1 MTPCIADLRSDT
13 VTRPTPAMREAIAR
27 AEVGDD
33 VFGDDPTVLRLQAMA
48 AELLG
53 KEAALFV
60 PSGTMANQVALQSHA
75 QPGDEVILEETSHLF
90 LYEAAG
96 FAALAGV
103 SLWRLPGDHGLL
115 TADAV
120 EEAIRPGG
128 GMSHFPET
136 RLIWLENTHNRAGGT
151 IYPIERLE
159 SIAVLARRANLG
171 LHMDGARCF
180 NAAVALGVPV
190 ERIVAPFDS
199 VSLCLS
205 KGLGCPVGSLV
216 VGDREFIE
224 RAHRIRKRLGGG
236 MRQAGILAAA
246 GIHAL
251 EHHIDRLAED
261 HARARLL
268 AEAWT
273 ALPGIEIDL
282 DAVQTNMVYV
292 HFRDP
297 DRNAVEIVDRLR
309 DAGIWVTATGPRTI
323 RALTHLDVD
332 DSGIEAAATAMELLL
347 A

>member
-1 MTPCIADLRSDT
+1 MTTCLADLRSDT
-13 VTRPTPAMREAIAR
+13 VTRPTPAMREAIVR

-33 VFGDDPTVLRLQAMA
+33 VFGDDPTVLQLQTMT

-75 QPGDEVILEETSHLF
+75 RHGDEVILEETSHLF

-103 SLWRLPGDHGLL
+103 SLWRVPGDRGLL

-120 EEAIRPGG
+120 QGAIRPGG

-136 RLIWLENTHNRAGGT
+136 RLVWLENSHNRAGGT
-151 IYPIERLE
+151 VYPLDRIE
-159 SIAVLARRANLG
+159 SIAGIARRANLRV
-171 LHMDGARCF
+171 HMDGARCL
-180 NAAVALGVPV
+180 NAAAALGVTA
-190 ERIVAPFDS
+190 ERIVASCDS

-216 VGDREFIE
+216 AGSREFIE

-251 EHHIDRLAED
+251 EHHVDRLVED
-261 HARARLL
+261 HARARRL
-268 AEAWT
+268 AEAWA

-282 DAVQTNMVYV
+282 DAVQTNMVYA

-297 DRNAVEIVDRLR
+297 DRNAAEIVARLR
-309 DAGIWVTATGPRTI
+309 EAGIWVTATGPRTI

-332 DSGIEAAATAMELLL
+332 DGGIEAAANAMERVLV
-347 A
+347 